1 METEEVKMPKYKVKI
16 TIGEYEEVVE
26 AKDSRDA
33 ENLAEERFLQ
43 HLSND
48 DVNLVSVQ
56 EV

>member
-1 METEEVKMPKYKVKI
+1 MEIGEAKMPKFKVKI
-16 TIGEYEEVVE
+16 TVGEYEEVIE

-48 DVNLVSVQ
+48 DVNLVSIQ
-56 EV
+56 EI

>member
-1 METEEVKMPKYKVKI
+1 MPKFKVKI
-16 TIGEYEEVVE
+16 TVGEYEEVIE

-56 EV
+56 EI